1 MLKCYINLLIP
12 QAILF
17 FSFIIVVDSTTER
30 LFGFCQCF
38 SQVGSDSIKGNLIG
52 FI

>member
-1 MLKCYINLLIP
+1 MLYYFTYTTGNSF
-12 QAILF
+12 F

-30 LFGFCQCF
+30 PFGFCQCF
-38 SQVGSDSIKGNLIG
+38 SQVGSESIKGNLIG